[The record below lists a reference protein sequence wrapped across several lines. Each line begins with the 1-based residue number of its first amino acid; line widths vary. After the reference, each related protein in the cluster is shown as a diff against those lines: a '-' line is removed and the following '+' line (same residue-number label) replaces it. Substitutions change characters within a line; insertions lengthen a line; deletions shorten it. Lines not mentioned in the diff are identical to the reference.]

1 MSSSSKPR
9 IRNVPPPQGRDDRAG
24 VYGRFIPREELSGF
38 SSWTP
43 GTFAEGDGAGPSG
56 VSRAAPEPPA
66 PTPEDSAE
74 HLRAAHQAGY
84 HDGYRDGLAALEQ
97 FKRSVAEQ
105 AGTQLAA
112 LLQSTQA
119 QLEALQQDMARALAQ
134 AATQLARQVV
144 RSELAVRPELVAE
157 VAREAV
163 DTLLPGALHVTVR
176 VHPDDHALVVQGA
189 GEALAERGA
198 RLLSDS
204 AVARGG
210 CLVES
215 DSGVVDAGIDS
226 RWRRAAASLG
236 IAQGWEDAE

>member
-1 MSSSSKPR
+1 MTGKPK
-9 IRNVPPPQGRDDRAG
+9 IRNVPPPQGRDDRANP
-24 VYGRFIPREELSGF
+24 YGRFIPREELSGF
-38 SSWTP
+38 ASWTP
-43 GTFAEGDGAGPSG
+43 GTFAEGGGTPPSG
-56 VSRAAPEPPA
+56 VSRPAPEPAA
-66 PTPEDSAE
+66 PTPEDIE
-74 HLRAAHQAGY
+74 EQIRAAHQAGY

-105 AGTQLAA
+105 AGQQLAA
-112 LLQSTQA
+112 LLASTQA
-119 QLEALQQDMARALAQ
+119 QLEALQQDLARTLAV

-176 VHPDDHALVVQGA
+176 VHPDDHALVVGGA

-198 RLLSDS
+198 RLLSDA

-210 CLVES
+210 ALVES
-215 DSGVVDAGIDS
+215 DSGVVDACIDA
-226 RWRRAAASLG
+226 RWRRAVAAVG
-236 IAQGWEDAE
+236 IDQGWEGAA